1 MTEMDLDPDFV
12 QLTVFEQL
20 EKVIVSSSNPFPRDY
35 IETDDGEKITG
46 VTPKDAMDI
55 RTAVL
60 MVEKPSDRLDVLKTI
75 QQSVG
80 FKEILEYVRS
90 Q

>member
-1 MTEMDLDPDFV
+1 MTELDYDPEFAV
-12 QLTVFEQL
+12 LTVFEQL
-20 EKVIVSSSNPFPRDY
+20 EKVIVSQSNPFPRDY

-46 VTPKDAMDI
+46 VTPKDAIAI
-55 RTAVL
+55 RSAVL
-60 MVEKPSDRLDVLKTI
+60 QVEKTADRLEVLRKI
-75 QQSVG
+75 QESQG